1 LRAVLLC
8 GAAALVLSGCH
19 GDDGAHLSQKDRKA
33 EAAIDAA
40 IATNRTAARENGLP
54 VPQPSAVALKYDL
67 PEHYLGKWGMTRA
80 DCDPDRVDRKGLLV
94 IEPTKLNFY
103 ESKGTV
109 MAIDKSAPY
118 DVTVTLSMVG
128 EGQRWNKVTELR
140 LDAAATRLDRI
151 ERSPAGTYR
160 YQRC

>member
-1 LRAVLLC
+1 
-8 GAAALVLSGCH
+8 
-19 GDDGAHLSQKDRKA
+19 
-33 EAAIDAA
+33 
-40 IATNRTAARENGLP
+40 
-54 VPQPSAVALKYDL
+54 
-67 PEHYLGKWGMTRA
+67 
-80 DCDPDRVDRKGLLV
+80 VDREGLLV